1 MIAIQV
7 YRADKPHAAARRGR
21 SLSGDLTGDNPKE
34 ARVGARQQGDF
45 PAQNRFSGIRQGT
58 PNATSGIGPEP
69 VPQLMQLDP
78 ATSTQ
83 HTTFLLVVM
92 LKAFMGRNPVAD
104 KPVSL
109 DMDANPGCH

>member
-45 PAQNRFSGIRQGT
+45 PAQNRFSGIRQ
-58 PNATSGIGPEP
+58 TSRSAPRGAPHSHHWIALAADREP
-69 VPQLMQLDP
+69 QMPPQALGL
-78 ATSTQ
+78 
-83 HTTFLLVVM
+83 
-92 LKAFMGRNPVAD
+92 
-104 KPVSL
+104 SL
-109 DMDANPGCH
+109 CPS